1 MPKPQ
6 VYHLPQQIVALYI
19 AGQHV
24 TTGYKKTLAT
34 RWAEGGTH
42 SINEY
47 LSKKYKWA
55 SGTVDRIDWGAIPAN
70 KMGTGKRTF
79 IVSYCHQWLPLDK
92 KLHERNTIGSPLCPM
107 CDAEHEDHQHFLT
120 CSHYEGLT
128 TRQVLGQID
137 SHTKAKGVDRILR
150 LILQ

>member
-1 MPKPQ
+1 M
-6 VYHLPQQIVALYI
+6 
-19 AGQHV
+19 
-24 TTGYKKTLAT
+24 
-34 RWAEGGTH
+34 
-42 SINEY
+42 
-47 LSKKYKWA
+47 
-55 SGTVDRIDWGAIPAN
+55 DRIDWGAIPTN
-70 KMGTGKRTF
+70 KMGTVKRTF
-79 IVSYCHQWLPLDK
+79 IVSYCHQWLPLTK

-150 LILQ
+150 LILQRGLKTALKGSNEIKMTDIPAGYRALTRDQERI